1 MQMLDIYLN
10 TEVGRK
16 NQGMNLRTLKL
27 LGFKARPI
35 KGRRIGHQ
43 RVGLWWHFSSGENLT
58 DDIGELALHNK
69 PPPKTRTFNQSV
81 SLQIGIWDW
90 ESLLIWAGPVWSW
103 LRLTG
108 ESEVGFWVGR
118 GAGRPAGRL
127 AGCGLWGLGSCPRGL
142 STSSRLARAHSSGSR
157 VPRAARGRARYVR
170 TNVPFS
176 TAG

>member
-16 NQGMNLRTLKL
+16 NQGMNSRTLNL

-118 GAGRPAGRL
+118 GAGRPAGWLWAMGPRL
-127 AGCGLWGLGSCPRGL
+127 L
-142 STSSRLARAHSSGSR
+142 STWPVDLQQASSGSFKWQQGSQGSE
-157 VPRAARGRARYVR
+157 RASPIRAH
-170 TNVPFS
+170 
-176 TAG
+176 